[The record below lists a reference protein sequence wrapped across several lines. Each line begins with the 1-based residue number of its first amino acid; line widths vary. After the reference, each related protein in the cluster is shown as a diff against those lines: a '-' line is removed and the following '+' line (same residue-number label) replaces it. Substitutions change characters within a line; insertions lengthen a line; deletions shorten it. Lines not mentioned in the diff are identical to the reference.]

1 MHTFFL
7 LYRLVVLAGDC
18 FTFFFSFFPLSVL
31 HMTTPL
37 DKQSAHSYG
46 LNSRHYGLSWFTS
59 SAFALL
65 CGISRFL
72 GRVDPPN
79 PIISPRSFWIS
90 IHLPRSH
97 FRITCLTRASSV
109 QSVVSLI
116 RPYYNPCPISSHLCH
131 VFFSLE
137 GFIDLTYTL
146 HPFFPRLRILLLL

>member
-1 MHTFFL
+1 MVDRARIIAPL
-7 LYRLVVLAGDC
+7 LACIFRALSPCCARWGLFYLVLLL
-18 FTFFFSFFPLSVL
+18 FFSLSVLL

-72 GRVDPPN
+72 GCVDPPN

-90 IHLPRSH
+90 IHRPRSH

-109 QSVVSLI
+109 QSIVSLI
-116 RPYYNPCPISSHLCH
+116 RPYYNPYPISSHLCH
-131 VFFSLE
+131 VFF
-137 GFIDLTYTL
+137 
-146 HPFFPRLRILLLL
+146 FFGGVH